1 MRTWEDYKNHIKAA
15 SEQDKIMIEEIENL
29 AEIISAV
36 IEKRTSLGLSQRDLA
51 TICNI
56 PQSSIA
62 RLESMKTPPNIST
75 LLKIMQP
82 LGLKLTVSDTQ

>member
-1 MRTWEDYKNHIKAA
+1 MRTWEDYKNHVKAA

-51 TICNI
+51 AMCNI